1 MRLLFSL
8 QQFLLR
14 QLQSARRFL
23 LRGMRVQIALG
34 FLVTYLV
41 LMLALAPPRFAAQL
55 LERLDYI
62 VYDLRLN
69 LMYEPLAPSEHKIV
83 IVDYDQKSLEAEGQ
97 WPWSRFKLASLVTK
111 LAENGALVVGF
122 DVFFPE
128 YERNVALELKA
139 RLQGDRALHD
149 SMITLVPQLELL
161 GSLLDADQQFADS
174 MSATD
179 VVLGFSFQ
187 RDGGVRS
194 GALPAPIF
202 NLADAGSWTP
212 AVVRQGGYIGN
223 VDVLQNAAA
232 GAGFFDTIPD
242 ADGVVRRTPLIMQY
256 EDKLYPTLPLDMAR
270 LYYFEK
276 EFTPVMEQ
284 DLLGK
289 FSQLV
294 GIRMGKVLIPTDEA
308 GRVLIPFR
316 GPAGSFPY
324 ISATDVLND
333 NLTAEQ
339 KEQLVNSLVLVGT
352 KSSVGL
358 FDLRPT
364 PMQSAYPGVEVHANI
379 LDALLSSSVQVEVNG
394 AGASNNVSAMTD
406 AFSAE
411 RPSPFPQR
419 PDWQSGAIRAA
430 IVVIGVALSLLYP
443 YLGPAL
449 LLLVSMVFMAGLTLL
464 NFELWGRFNLDTS
477 LVILLLLVFMVTLV
491 NIAYGFLREGN
502 TKKIIKGMFSQ
513 YVPPAH
519 IDAMLDHPD
528 RYNFE
533 GESKELSVLFSDV
546 RDFTAIS
553 ERLTAA
559 ELKRM
564 LNDLF
569 TPLTGII
576 FENNGTID
584 KYVGDMLM
592 AFWGAPLDDPNH
604 RNHAVSAALR
614 MLAKIKELQH
624 VFVEHGLPEIQ
635 IGIGVNSGMM
645 NVGDMGSSYR
655 RAYTVLGDAVN
666 LGSRLEGLTK
676 IYGVPLLIGEDT
688 HAQLHGF
695 VCRQI
700 DRVRV
705 KGKDRPV
712 RIYQPLCLREEAS
725 AEQLASMDS
734 YERAFAHYLAQQWDE
749 AEHLFLQ
756 LLQAEPGTK
765 LYALYLERI
774 AQLRASALPT
784 AWDGTYSF
792 TSK

>member
-1 MRLLFSL
+1 MRLLLPF

-14 QLQSARRFL
+14 QQQNARRFL

-55 LERLDYI
+55 LERLDYM

-69 LMYEPLAPSEHKIV
+69 LMYRVPPPSEHKIV

-97 WPWSRFKLASLVTK
+97 WPWSRFKLASFVTR
-111 LAENGALVVGF
+111 LAEAGALVVGF

-161 GSLLDADQQFADS
+161 GSLLDADKQFAES
-174 MSATD
+174 MKATD
-179 VVLGFSFQ
+179 VVLGFSFRQ
-187 RDGGVRS
+187 NEGVNS
-194 GALPAPIF
+194 GELPAPLF
-202 NLADAGSWTP
+202 QRADGGNGASSLV
-212 AVVRQGGYIGN
+212 AQGGFIGN

-242 ADGVVRRTPLIMQY
+242 VDGVVRRAPLVMRY
-256 EDKLYPTLPLDMAR
+256 EDKLYPTLALDMAR

-276 EFTPVMEQ
+276 EFTPLMEQ
-284 DLLGK
+284 DLFDR
-289 FSQLV
+289 FSKLV
-294 GIRMGKVLIPTDEA
+294 GIRMGKALIPTDET
-308 GRVLIPFR
+308 GSVLIPFR

-333 NLTAEQ
+333 HLSDAQ
-339 KEQLVNSLVLVGT
+339 REQLVNSLVLVGT
-352 KSSVGL
+352 TSIGL
-358 FDLRPT
+358 YDLRPT
-364 PMQSAYPGVEVHANI
+364 PMQSVYPGVEIHANI
-379 LDALLSSSVQVEVNG
+379 LDALLNSSAQVAVSG
-394 AGASNNVSAMTD
+394 TDPGNNLSTLWGRINR
-406 AFSAE
+406 E
-411 RPSPFPQR
+411 RPSPFAQS
-419 PDWQSGAIRAA
+419 PDWQSGAVRAA
-430 IVVIGVALSLLYP
+430 IVVIGVGLSLFYP

-449 LLLVSMVFMAGLTLL
+449 LLLASMAVMAGLTLI
-464 NFELWGRFNLDTS
+464 NFELWGRFNLDIS
-477 LVILLLLVFMVTLV
+477 LVILLLLVFTVTLV
-491 NIAYGFLREGN
+491 NLAYGFLREGN
-502 TKKIIKGMFSQ
+502 TKKIIKGMFGQ

-553 ERLTAA
+553 ERMTAA

-576 FENNGTID
+576 FEHNGTID

-592 AFWGAPLDDPNH
+592 AFWGAPLNDPDH
-604 RNHAVSAALR
+604 GRHAVSAALR
-614 MLAKIKELQH
+614 MLDKLQELQST
-624 VFVEHGLPEIQ
+624 FSARGLPQVQ
-635 IGIGVNSGMM
+635 IGIGINSGMM

-676 IYGVPLLIGEDT
+676 VYGVPLLIGEET
-688 HAQLHGF
+688 HAQLDGF
-695 VCRQI
+695 LCRQI

-705 KGKDRPV
+705 KGKERPV
-712 RIYQPLCLREEAS
+712 RIYQPLCLRAEAS
-725 AEQLASMDS
+725 ARQVASADT
-734 YERAFAHYLAQQWDE
+734 YDRAFSHYLARQWEE
-749 AEHLFLQ
+749 AERLLLL
-756 LLQAEPGTK
+756 LLQQEPGTR
-765 LYALYLERI
+765 LYAFHLERI
-774 AQLRASALPT
+774 ARLRTSKLP
-784 AWDGTYSF
+784 AEWDGTCDFS
-792 TSK
+792 SK